1 MLQTVG
7 VAVLCVVDCVVVAL
21 LYVVDCCT
29 GSAVSSCI
37 AVC

>member
-1 MLQTVG
+1 MLQTVV
-7 VAVLCVVDCVVVAL
+7 VAVLCVVDCAVVAL
-21 LYVVDCCT
+21 LCVVDRCS